1 MKDDYEA
8 YEERLLRRKNRW
20 RELRRNLPLKLY
32 YVFLTLNLLL
42 AACSGLCA
50 DWERATFSMTVA
62 IFMAVIKKM

>member
-20 RELRRNLPLKLY
+20 RELRRNLPLKL
-32 YVFLTLNLLL
+32 
-42 AACSGLCA
+42 
-50 DWERATFSMTVA
+50 VA